1 MALVASSQSD
11 GGRRDTTGVQGE
23 FAVTN
28 WVSDLG
34 LVCTTDDAALGNV
47 LGTLIKVLIEKGI
60 IAGTVNS

>member
-1 MALVASSQSD
+1 MALVATSQSD
-11 GGRRDTTGVQGE
+11 GGIRDTQGQNAE

-28 WVSDLG
+28 WVSDVA

-60 IAGTVNS
+60 LSGTVNS